1 MGITFQQPQLSKNK
15 RNANV
20 RFRVTLNVSFA
31 EKEIVKKLGARWD
44 SELKTWYVIIG
55 PTQSIT
61 TFTKWLAS
69 PIIA

>member
-20 RFRVTLNVSFA
+20 SFRITLNVPYA
-31 EKEIVKKLGARWD
+31 EKDIVKNLGARWD
-44 SELKTWYVIIG
+44 KELRTWYVMID
-55 PTQSIT
+55 PTRSIT

-69 PIIA
+69 PILT